1 MMIEKVEAKQILK
14 DYLDTIK
21 IRKQVTKQFI
31 DNLLEEESPTPSS
44 QQSII
49 KFKTRNQ
56 VYNEIIKDI
65 LELLE
70 ENFEE
75 EE

>member
-1 MMIEKVEAKQILK
+1 MIEKVDAKQIFK
-14 DYLDTIK
+14 DYMKTIK
-21 IRKQVTKQFI
+21 IRKQVTQNFI
-31 DNLLEEESPTPSS
+31 DDLLQDESPTPSS
-44 QQSII
+44 QQCII

-65 LELLE
+65 TEMLTI
-70 ENFEE
+70 FEE

>member
-21 IRKQVTKQFI
+21 IRKQITKQFI

-44 QQSII
+44 QQCII

>member
-1 MMIEKVEAKQILK
+1 MIEKVDAKQILK
-14 DYLDTIK
+14 DYLNTIN
-21 IRKQVTKQFI
+21 IRKQVTKNFI

-44 QQSII
+44 QQCII

-65 LELLE
+65 TEILTI
-70 ENFEE
+70 FEE

>member
-1 MMIEKVEAKQILK
+1 MMIEKVDDKQILK
-14 DYLDTIK
+14 DYLNTIK
-21 IRKQVTKQFI
+21 IRKQVTKKFI

-44 QQSII
+44 QQCII

-65 LELLE
+65 TEMLTI
-70 ENFEE
+70 FEE